1 MVGAAGRSNPH
12 LPVRSED
19 PASHISYEG
28 YGVQGERSS
37 QGPWLTELE
46 TENDKST
53 GGKQACLVA
62 SIVSDSL

>member
-46 TENDKST
+46 TEMTNPQEESRH
-53 GGKQACLVA
+53 AWSLPL
-62 SIVSDSL
+62 SD